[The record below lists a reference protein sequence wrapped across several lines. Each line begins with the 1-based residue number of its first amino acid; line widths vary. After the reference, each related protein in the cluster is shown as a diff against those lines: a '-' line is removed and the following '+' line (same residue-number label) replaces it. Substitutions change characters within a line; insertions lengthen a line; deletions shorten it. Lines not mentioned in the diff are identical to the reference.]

1 MHHGGR
7 SYGQAFF
14 SLAPAAASWASWPGS
29 HECERSRAAED
40 KARSGDG
47 KKKSTSEVPAAFG
60 ATLLLQAN

>member
-7 SYGQAFF
+7 SFGQVFLP
-14 SLAPAAASWASWPGS
+14 LAPAAASKAGRPGC

-40 KARSGDG
+40 RARGGDG
-47 KKKSTSEVPAAFG
+47 KKKDTSEVPAAFG